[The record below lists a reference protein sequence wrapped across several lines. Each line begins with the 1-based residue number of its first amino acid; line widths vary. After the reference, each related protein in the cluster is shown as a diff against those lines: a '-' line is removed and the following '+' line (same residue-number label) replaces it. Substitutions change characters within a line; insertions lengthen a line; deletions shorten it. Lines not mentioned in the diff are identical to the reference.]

1 MAYVEVIF
9 PDRPSERFP
18 LSEREGIIGRA
29 QAADI
34 TIPVGYVSSRHTAI
48 QLCALVKDLNSLNGT
63 WVGEEQIAEHVLRDG
78 EEFHF
83 GEANGPK
90 LRVHLAEGDLAGD
103 TRPGATIQFSPGASA
118 PPPSPP
124 KDDAAKR
131 ELERRVAELE
141 RERDAL
147 RQELAARGNEAASSE
162 IFSRPVQEP
171 PDRSGDDRAGEEL
184 AAARRELE
192 EMRTRIA
199 SAEKERERLSAELTA
214 AREGASST
222 AGSSEDGRA
231 EAERLLAEARQQVV
245 DLTAER
251 DRLKSDLDRR
261 AAQPVAVAAAD
272 PDAAHALL
280 VSFAA
285 QREDDELSNPA
296 ILQTMKQREGFLSD
310 AGFLLGKL
318 FVFSRRVE
326 KVVSETALAFRGGR
340 AAAGNATMLP
350 AWQQSINRTVQGL
363 LMQGGQDLER
373 EFEEHLSKLGQWFMA
388 CFWAYKRGSSAWWQQ
403 TYEAISPR
411 TIQGRIKPHAWSKMV
426 GGDYRKYWETY
437 CELMADL
444 TPDIVED
451 EIDENAAEVAR
462 KMIDGEE

>member
-18 LSEREGIIGRA
+18 LSEREGVIGRA

-118 PPPSPP
+118 PPSSPP
-124 KDDAAKR
+124 RDDAGK
-131 ELERRVAELE
+131 LERRVAELE

-162 IFSRPVQEP
+162 IFSQPVEEP
-171 PDRSGDDRAGEEL
+171 PDRSGDGDSRAEEL
-184 AAARRELE
+184 ATARRELE
-192 EMRTRIA
+192 DLRTRVA
-199 SAEKERERLSAELTA
+199 AAEKERERLSAELTA
-214 AREGASST
+214 TREGESATAEASSD
-222 AGSSEDGRA
+222 DGHA
-231 EAERLLAEARQQVV
+231 EADRLLAESRQQIV

-251 DRLKSDLDRR
+251 DRLKSELDRR
-261 AAQPVAVAAAD
+261 VAQPAVVAAAD

-363 LMQGGQDLER
+363 LMQGGEDLER
-373 EFEEHLSKLGQWFMA
+373 EFEEHLRKLGQWFMA
-388 CFWAYKRGSSAWWQQ
+388 CFWAYKKGSSTWWQQ
-403 TYEAISPR
+403 TYEAIAPR